1 MAKFSGGTTPID
13 LQDFDA
19 ELQDLGT
26 GTSVP
31 IHTATQDR
39 RTLATDDFN
48 DFFGSKFLYDGSNNL
63 ISGTIT
69 RIASVEGGA
78 TLFDL
83 SGLSLTD
90 KALDNFIAA
99 GDGQAFLTAVFA
111 GNDSISGSIGNDTLQ
126 GFAGNDSFNGGKGDD
141 VYWVDDAK
149 DVVTESLTFAAGGG
163 TDLVHSKGTFTLG
176 TNVDNLA
183 LIDGAKADGTG
194 NAIDNVL
201 TGNDH
206 DNKLTGLAGNDNLVG
221 NAGNDTLDGGTGN
234 DTMTG
239 GEGDDLYIADTAAD
253 IANISET
260 GASLGDKLQTS
271 LQLSNVIPGI
281 EHYVFTGTKAVNF
294 LGDAAA
300 NSITGT
306 AAADTIDGAGGN
318 NTLAGLAGN
327 DQLTSGS
334 GDDSIDGGAGMDTMT
349 GGDGND
355 TYVVDNAKDI
365 VTEGLNAGT
374 DEIRSTVTFSI
385 AALANIEN
393 LTLLGTGAINA
404 TGDAGA
410 NKLTG
415 NSGANKLD
423 DGGVGGNDTMDG
435 GKGNDTYVVN
445 NAGDQVSEDTLN
457 GGGTDTVLSSVSF
470 TLTGNIENLTLAAG
484 PANIDATG
492 NASANTL
499 TGNDGANELDG
510 GGGIDK
516 LIGGKGD
523 DTYVVYDSKTT
534 VTESAT
540 LATGGGTDLVKSSA
554 TFTLGT
560 NVDNLL
566 LLEI

>member
-149 DVVTESLTFAAGGG
+149 DVVTESLTLAAGGG

-306 AAADTIDGAGGN
+306 AAAD
-318 NTLAGLAGN
+318 
-327 DQLTSGS
+327 
-334 GDDSIDGGAGMDTMT
+334 SIDGGAGMDTMT

-393 LTLLGTGAINA
+393 LTR
-404 TGDAGA
+404 
-410 NKLTG
+410 
-415 NSGANKLD
+415 
-423 DGGVGGNDTMDG
+423 
-435 GKGNDTYVVN
+435 
-445 NAGDQVSEDTLN
+445 SEEHT
-457 GGGTDTVLSSVSF
+457 S
-470 TLTGNIENLTLAAG
+470 
-484 PANIDATG
+484 
-492 NASANTL
+492 
-499 TGNDGANELDG
+499 ELQ
-510 GGGIDK
+510 
-516 LIGGKGD
+516 
-523 DTYVVYDSKTT
+523 
-534 VTESAT
+534 
-540 LATGGGTDLVKSSA
+540 
-554 TFTLGT
+554 
-560 NVDNLL
+560 
-566 LLEI
+566 